1 MQLYFLKV
9 GGQLNGP
16 FTLAQLRTMIASG
29 AVTRQS
35 ILVDEYT
42 KREVEAGDIVAL
54 YEDAV
59 DVMKHEAAVED
70 AAAAMESHVSVPDPA
85 YDALRNADMH
95 ASRMAYPLAINFK
108 LISWT
113 QDIRMTDVTGQSVGF
128 VHQKALK
135 LREQIEVFSDESR
148 SRLMYTI
155 QADNILDFSGRYR
168 FRGAMGT
175 DFGCVRRHGLVSM
188 WKAHYTIEDPSGREL
203 FTIRE
208 SNPWTKVFDSLLSEV
223 PVLGMFSGYL
233 FHPAYDVVDAMGNHV
248 MQLAKQPSFFERSYS
263 IASLGTVS
271 PEDEVR
277 VLLGLMMMILLE
289 RSRG

>member
-9 GGQLNGP
+9 SGQLNGP
-16 FTLAQLRTMIASG
+16 CTLVQLRTMIASG

-54 YEDAV
+54 FDDAV

-70 AAAAMESHVSVPDPA
+70 AAAVMAAQASIPDPA
-85 YDALRNADMH
+85 YEALRNADMH
-95 ASRMAYPLAINFK
+95 TSSMAYPLAINFK

-148 SRLMYTI
+148 GRLMYTI

-168 FRGAMGT
+168 FKGAMGT
-175 DFGCVRRHGLVSM
+175 DFGCIRRHGLVSL

-208 SNPWTKVFDSLLSEV
+208 ANPWVKVFDSLLSEV
-223 PVLGMFSGYL
+223 PILGMFTGYL

-263 IASLGTVS
+263 VSSLGKVA
-271 PEDEVR
+271 PDDEVR

>member
-54 YEDAV
+54 FEDAV

-70 AAAAMESHVSVPDPA
+70 AATAMESHVSVPDPA

>member
-9 GGQLNGP
+9 AGQLNGP

-54 YEDAV
+54 FDDAV
-59 DVMKHEAAVED
+59 DVMKHEAAVDE
-70 AAAAMESHVSVPDPA
+70 AAAVMAAQSYVPDPA

-95 ASRMAYPLAINFK
+95 ASSMAYPLAINFK
-108 LISWT
+108 LMSWT
-113 QDIRMTDVTGQSVGF
+113 QDIRMTDATGQSVGF

-148 SRLMYTI
+148 GRLMYTI

-175 DFGCVRRHGLVSM
+175 DLGCVRRHGLVSL
-188 WKAHYTIEDPSGREL
+188 WKAHYTIEDAMGRDL

-208 SNPWTKVFDSLLSEV
+208 ANPWAKVFDSLLSEV
-223 PVLGMFSGYL
+223 PILGMFTGYL
-233 FHPAYDVVDAMGNHV
+233 FHPAYDVVDAMGAPV
-248 MQLAKQPSFFERSYS
+248 MQLAKQPSFFERSY
-263 IASLGTVS
+263 TVYAHKQS
-271 PEDEVR
+271 TPEDEVR
-277 VLLGLMMMILLE
+277 ILLGLMMMVLLE

>member
-54 YEDAV
+54 FEDAV

-70 AAAAMESHVSVPDPA
+70 AAAAMESHVSVADPA

-223 PVLGMFSGYL
+223 PILGMFSGYL

-263 IASLGTVS
+263 IASLGSVS

>member
-54 YEDAV
+54 FEDAV

-70 AAAAMESHVSVPDPA
+70 AAAAMESNVSVPDPA

-223 PVLGMFSGYL
+223 PILGMFSGYL

-263 IASLGTVS
+263 IASLGSVS

>member
-1 MQLYFLKV
+1 
-9 GGQLNGP
+9 
-16 FTLAQLRTMIASG
+16 
-29 AVTRQS
+29 
-35 ILVDEYT
+35 
-42 KREVEAGDIVAL
+42 
-54 YEDAV
+54 
-59 DVMKHEAAVED
+59 
-70 AAAAMESHVSVPDPA
+70 
-85 YDALRNADMH
+85 
-95 ASRMAYPLAINFK
+95 
-108 LISWT
+108 
-113 QDIRMTDVTGQSVGF
+113 MTDATGRSVGF

-148 SRLMYTI
+148 GRLMYTI

-168 FRGAMGT
+168 FKGAMGT
-175 DFGCVRRHGLVSM
+175 DFGCIRRHGLVSL

-208 SNPWTKVFDSLLSEV
+208 ANPWVKVFDSLLSEV
-223 PVLGMFSGYL
+223 PILGMFTGYL

-263 IASLGTVS
+263 VSCLGRVA
-271 PEDEVR
+271 PDDEVR

>member
-54 YEDAV
+54 FDDAV

-70 AAAAMESHVSVPDPA
+70 AAAVMATQTPSHDQA
-85 YDALRNADMH
+85 YEALRNADMH
-95 ASRMAYPLAINFK
+95 ASSMAYPLAINFK

-113 QDIRMTDVTGQSVGF
+113 QDIRMTDVTGRSVGF
-128 VHQKALK
+128 VHQKAFK

-148 SRLMYTI
+148 GRLMYTI

-223 PVLGMFSGYL
+223 PILGMFTGYL
-233 FHPAYDVVDAMGNHV
+233 FHPAYDVTDAMGNHV

-263 IASLGTVS
+263 IASLGSVS

-277 VLLGLMMMILLE
+277 ILLGLMMMILLE

>member
-54 YEDAV
+54 FEDAV

-70 AAAAMESHVSVPDPA
+70 AAAVMAAQTSVADPA

-148 SRLMYTI
+148 GRLMYTI

-175 DFGCVRRHGLVSM
+175 DFGCIRRHGLVSL

-263 IASLGTVS
+263 IVSLGSVT
-271 PEDEVR
+271 PDDEVR
-277 VLLGLMMMILLE
+277 ILLGLMMMILLE

>member
-54 YEDAV
+54 FDDAV

-70 AAAAMESHVSVPDPA
+70 AAAVMATQTPSHDQA
-85 YDALRNADMH
+85 YEALRNGDMH
-95 ASRMAYPLAINFK
+95 ASSMAYPLAINFM
-108 LISWT
+108 LSWT
-113 QDIRMTDVTGQSVGF
+113 QDIRMTDVTGRSVGF

-148 SRLMYTI
+148 GRLMYTI
-155 QADNILDFSGRYR
+155 QADNILDFSGRYC

-175 DFGCVRRHGLVSM
+175 DFGCVRRHGLISM

-223 PVLGMFSGYL
+223 PYLGMFTGYL
-233 FHPAYDVVDAMGNHV
+233 FHPAYDVTDAMGNHV

-263 IASLGTVS
+263 IASLGSVS

-277 VLLGLMMMILLE
+277 ILLGLMMMILLE

>member
-9 GGQLNGP
+9 GGQMNGP
-16 FTLAQLRTMIASG
+16 FTLTQLRTMIASG

-54 YEDAV
+54 FEDAV
-59 DVMKHEAAVED
+59 DVMKHEAAADE
-70 AAAAMESHVSVPDPA
+70 AAAVMSAQAALPDPA
-85 YDALRNADMH
+85 YDALRNADMS
-95 ASRMAYPLAINFK
+95 ASAMAYPLAINFK

-113 QDIRMTDVTGQSVGF
+113 QDIRMTDATGRSVGF

-148 SRLMYTI
+148 GRLMYTI

-175 DFGCVRRHGLVSM
+175 DFGCIRRHGLVSL

-233 FHPAYDVVDAMGNHV
+233 FHPAYDVLDAMGNHV

-263 IASLGTVS
+263 IASLGSVS
-271 PEDEVR
+271 PQDEVR
-277 VLLGLMMMILLE
+277 ILLGLMMMILLE

>member
-148 SRLMYTI
+148 TRLMYTI

>member
-42 KREVEAGDIVAL
+42 KKEVEAGDIVAL
-54 YEDAV
+54 FEDAV

-70 AAAAMESHVSVPDPA
+70 AAAAMESHVSVADPA
-85 YDALRNADMH
+85 YDALRNADVH

-223 PVLGMFSGYL
+223 PILGMFSGYL

-263 IASLGTVS
+263 IASLGSVS

>member
-9 GGQLNGP
+9 GGQMNGP

-54 YEDAV
+54 FEDAV
-59 DVMKHEAAVED
+59 DVMKHEAEADE
-70 AAAAMESHVSVPDPA
+70 AAAVLSAQASMPDPA
-85 YDALRNADMH
+85 YDALRHADMS
-95 ASRMAYPLAINFK
+95 ASGMAYPLAINFK

-113 QDIRMTDVTGQSVGF
+113 QDIRMTDATGRSVGF

-148 SRLMYTI
+148 GHLMYTI

-175 DFGCVRRHGLVSM
+175 DFGCVRRHGLVSL

-208 SNPWTKVFDSLLSEV
+208 SNPWTKVFDALLSEV

-263 IASLGTVS
+263 IASLGSVS

>member
-54 YEDAV
+54 FDDAV

-70 AAAAMESHVSVPDPA
+70 ASAVMAAQMAIPDPA
-85 YDALRNADMH
+85 YEALRNADMH
-95 ASRMAYPLAINFK
+95 ASSMAYPLAINFK

-113 QDIRMTDVTGQSVGF
+113 QDIRMTDVTGRSVGF

-135 LREQIEVFSDESR
+135 LREQIEVFSDETR
-148 SRLMYTI
+148 GRLMYTI

-188 WKAHYTIEDPSGREL
+188 WKAHYTIEDPTGREL

-223 PVLGMFSGYL
+223 PILGMFTGYL
-233 FHPAYDVVDAMGNHV
+233 FHPAYDVTDAMGNHV

-263 IASLGTVS
+263 IASLGSVS

-277 VLLGLMMMILLE
+277 ILLGLMMMILLE

>member
-1 MQLYFLKV
+1 MQLYFLKLA
-9 GGQLNGP
+9 GQLNGP

-29 AVTRQS
+29 AINRES

-54 YEDAV
+54 FEDAV
-59 DVMKHEAAVED
+59 VVMKHEADLEEASAVM
-70 AAAAMESHVSVPDPA
+70 AAESAVHDPA
-85 YDALRNADMH
+85 YEALRNADTP
-95 ASRMAYPLAINFK
+95 ASSMSYPLAINFK
-108 LISWT
+108 LVSWT
-113 QDIRMTDVTGQSVGF
+113 QDIRMTDATGRSVGF

-135 LREQIEVFSDESR
+135 LREQIEVFADESR
-148 SRLMYTI
+148 GRLMYTI

-168 FRGAMGT
+168 FKGAMGT
-175 DFGCVRRHGLVSM
+175 DFGCIRRHGIVSL

-208 SNPWTKVFDSLLSEV
+208 ANPWVKVFDSLLSEV
-223 PVLGMFSGYL
+223 PILGMFTGYL

-263 IASLGTVS
+263 VSCLGRVA
-271 PEDEVR
+271 PDDEVR

>member
-1 MQLYFLKV
+1 
-9 GGQLNGP
+9 
-16 FTLAQLRTMIASG
+16 
-29 AVTRQS
+29 
-35 ILVDEYT
+35 
-42 KREVEAGDIVAL
+42 
-54 YEDAV
+54 
-59 DVMKHEAAVED
+59 
-70 AAAAMESHVSVPDPA
+70 
-85 YDALRNADMH
+85 
-95 ASRMAYPLAINFK
+95 
-108 LISWT
+108 
-113 QDIRMTDVTGQSVGF
+113 MTDVTGQSVGF

-223 PVLGMFSGYL
+223 PILGMFSGYL

-263 IASLGTVS
+263 IASLGSVS

>member
-54 YEDAV
+54 FDDAV

-70 AAAAMESHVSVPDPA
+70 AAAVMAAQMAIPDPA
-85 YDALRNADMH
+85 YEALRNADMH
-95 ASRMAYPLAINFK
+95 ASSMAYPLAINFK

-113 QDIRMTDVTGQSVGF
+113 QDIRMTDVTGRSVGF

-135 LREQIEVFSDESR
+135 LREQIEVFSDETR
-148 SRLMYTI
+148 GRLMYTI

-188 WKAHYTIEDPSGREL
+188 WKAHYTIEDPTGREL

-223 PVLGMFSGYL
+223 PILGMFTGYL
-233 FHPAYDVVDAMGNHV
+233 FHPAYDVTDAMGNHV

-263 IASLGTVS
+263 IASLGSVS

-277 VLLGLMMMILLE
+277 ILLGLMMMILLE

>member
-54 YEDAV
+54 FEDAV

-223 PVLGMFSGYL
+223 PILGMFSGYL

-263 IASLGTVS
+263 IASLGSVS

>member
-16 FTLAQLRTMIASG
+16 FTLMQLRAMITSG

-42 KREVEAGDIVAL
+42 KRDVEAGDIVAL
-54 YEDAV
+54 FDDAV
-59 DVMKHEAAVED
+59 DVMKHEAAVDD
-70 AAAAMESHVSVPDPA
+70 AAAVMAAHPSVPDPA

-148 SRLMYTI
+148 GRLMYTI

-223 PVLGMFSGYL
+223 PILGMFSGYL

-263 IASLGTVS
+263 IASLGSVT
-271 PEDEVR
+271 PDDEVR
-277 VLLGLMMMILLE
+277 ILLGLMMMILLE

>member
-9 GGQLNGP
+9 GGHLNGP

-42 KREVEAGDIVAL
+42 KKEVEAGDIVAL
-54 YEDAV
+54 FEDAV

-70 AAAAMESHVSVPDPA
+70 AAAAMESHVSVADPA

-223 PVLGMFSGYL
+223 PILGMFSGYL

-263 IASLGTVS
+263 IASLGSVS